1 MASSE
6 EIEARLAAV
15 ERELQIVRQDAAA
28 ARVLAGGADRDVSA
42 FAARLDAQTK
52 LLVALR
58 ETQVEQGELLGTLE
72 TKLQR
77 TDANVQSVET
87 EMRQGFGSV
96 TTGQAEITTLLRRL
110 LPGDSGE

>member
-1 MASSE
+1 MASLE

-42 FAARLDAQTK
+42 LAARLDAQTK

-58 ETQVEQGELLGTLE
+58 ETQVEQGKQLGAL
-72 TKLQR
+72 
-77 TDANVQSVET
+77 ET
-87 EMRQGFGSV
+87 EMRQGFGSL
-96 TTGQAEITTLLRRL
+96 TTGQAEITTLLHRL